1 MKITKYVAQKN
12 GYNNEQLYKQTNNTN
27 EKKSKLKKHKQ
38 VSLWNEA
45 KKSSTINTGSWQV
58 QRITPTFYITV
69 GIFTSYIDGLRCTCE
84 SNIIKDQKVAEN
96 VATNQFLILKDYTY
110 LTYDDPTNQITL
122 IHNFQ

>member
-45 KKSSTINTGSWQV
+45 KKSSTINTGS
-58 QRITPTFYITV
+58 
-69 GIFTSYIDGLRCTCE
+69 
-84 SNIIKDQKVAEN
+84 
-96 VATNQFLILKDYTY
+96 
-110 LTYDDPTNQITL
+110 
-122 IHNFQ
+122 